1 MSRYLYRISVVSV
14 VDSGAIF
21 LPPIF
26 KYKCISMY
34 RIVTGSGDG
43 GIGKQAGSVAGSS
56 KEVPVSQSEKRI
68 SKNEKKAEIALSSP
82 PLSTAADEGKDG
94 TTASSSGDAYGRVS
108 SSGRVIKQTNKGR
121 CFTAAR
127 EAAQNKQSTPA
138 TSHGSGSGTG
148 TEKQSTVKFIVLQFY
163 ETYTTLTKDKVLI
176 LVIDYA

>member
-1 MSRYLYRISVVSV
+1 MSRYLYRISLVSV
-14 VDSGAIF
+14 VDSGAVF

-26 KYKCISMY
+26 IYKCVSVY
-34 RIVTGSGDG
+34 RVVTGSGDG
-43 GIGKQAGSVAGSS
+43 GIGKQAGSDAGSS

-94 TTASSSGDAYGRVS
+94 TTASSSGDVYGRVS

-138 TSHGSGSGTG
+138 TSHGSGSGSG
-148 TEKQSTVKFIVLQFY
+148 TEKQSTVKFIML
-163 ETYTTLTKDKVLI
+163 
-176 LVIDYA
+176 